1 MAISSTPRISK
12 LDILDCLPVV
22 SSISN
27 LVQVVAYKALNKP
40 LPKGS
45 LASHLFFSL
54 PVLGNLYKITQLIC
68 RLFYP
73 PKNAEVP
80 EASQEPSLSEPTSP
94 AKESEQ
100 LPNTHKNAVVP
111 EASQEPS
118 LPVHQSPADENE
130 QRSLL
135 APTSEDASSNTQII
149 LDQPQKRPN
158 LLERTDYQYDSS
170 QKLLINSFIAVQS
183 LMLFLIVASVRCDT
197 TRLPPLPASRRE
209 SFATDV
215 EDNDDDF
222 ATAYS
227 GEEEDRGLDG
237 VPAPVF
243 AEAAQVSALRLE
255 SVLDERPEQ
264 PILAR
269 LSALSAST
277 ITLNGSPVAGSSP
290 EASPLS
296 AYSVPSEESIQDR
309 NKYQV
314 TSFIQA
320 CGFTFQMAEFFVN
333 HCLPTIE
340 RMELNQAESDRLQ
353 NLSYDL
359 YFGAKQQLKADMAT
373 FIAQPKLTV
382 TFDPAHNQFLVEK
395 NKLTASWGVFTKPL
409 LAIKANGSGMILE
422 TTGMVYGNMDLPLSF
437 GQAQEVFAGKSFER
451 CS

>member
-73 PKNAEVP
+73 PKNAVVP
-80 EASQEPSLSEPTSP
+80 KAPQELSLSEPTSP
-94 AKESEQ
+94 AQESEQ
-100 LPNTHKNAVVP
+100 VP
-111 EASQEPS
+111 
-118 LPVHQSPADENE
+118 
-130 QRSLL
+130 
-135 APTSEDASSNTQII
+135 NTQII
-149 LDQPQKRPN
+149 LYQPQ
-158 LLERTDYQYDSS
+158 
-170 QKLLINSFIAVQS
+170 
-183 LMLFLIVASVRCDT
+183 
-197 TRLPPLPASRRE
+197 RRE
-209 SFATDV
+209 SFATV
-215 EDNDDDF
+215 ETDDEDF
-222 ATAYS
+222 FTACS
-227 GEEEDRGLDG
+227 GEEEDRGLDE

-243 AEAAQVSALRLE
+243 AEAAQPPALRLE
-255 SVLDERPEQ
+255 PVAGELR
-264 PILAR
+264 
-269 LSALSAST
+269 LSAST
-277 ITLNGSPVAGSSP
+277 ITLDESPVEGSSP

-296 AYSVPSEESIQDR
+296 AYSAPSNESVQDR

-314 TSFIQA
+314 SSLIEA
-320 CGFTFQMAEFFVN
+320 CGFTLQMAEFFVN

-340 RMELNQAESDRLQ
+340 KMELNQAESDRLQ

-359 YFGAKQQLKADMAT
+359 YFGSKQQLKADMAT
-373 FIAQPKLTV
+373 FTAQPKLTV

-409 LAIKANGSGMILE
+409 LAIKAHGKGMILE

-437 GQAQEVFAGKSFER
+437 GEAQNIFAGKSFER

>member
-73 PKNAEVP
+73 PKNAVVP
-80 EASQEPSLSEPTSP
+80 EASQELSLSEPTSP

-100 LPNTHKNAVVP
+100 VP
-111 EASQEPS
+111 
-118 LPVHQSPADENE
+118 
-130 QRSLL
+130 
-135 APTSEDASSNTQII
+135 NTQII
-149 LDQPQKRPN
+149 LYQPQIRPN

-183 LMLFLIVASVRCDT
+183 LMLFLIVASVRSET

-209 SFATDV
+209 SFATDETDD
-215 EDNDDDF
+215 EDF
-222 ATAYS
+222 FTACS
-227 GEEEDRGLDG
+227 GEEEDRGLDE

-243 AEAAQVSALRLE
+243 AEAAQPPALRLE
-255 SVLDERPEQ
+255 SVSDERPEQ

-277 ITLNGSPVAGSSP
+277 ITLDESPVEGSSP

-296 AYSVPSEESIQDR
+296 AYSVPSEESIQER

-320 CGFTFQMAEFFVN
+320 CGFTEQMAEFFVN

-382 TFDPAHNQFLVEK
+382 TFDPAHKQFLVEK

-437 GQAQEVFAGKSFER
+437 GQAQNVFAGKSFER

>member
-73 PKNAEVP
+73 
-80 EASQEPSLSEPTSP
+80 T
-94 AKESEQ
+94 
-100 LPNTHKNAVVP
+100 KNAVVP

-149 LDQPQKRPN
+149 LYQPQKRPN

-183 LMLFLIVASVRCDT
+183 LMLFLIVASVRSET

-215 EDNDDDF
+215 EDDDF
-222 ATAYS
+222 VTAYS
-227 GEEEDRGLDG
+227 GEEEEDRGLDG

-243 AEAAQVSALRLE
+243 AEAAQVSASRLE

-269 LSALSAST
+269 LSALSEST
-277 ITLNGSPVAGSSP
+277 ITLDGSPVAGSSP

-296 AYSVPSEESIQDR
+296 AYSVPSEESIQER

-320 CGFTFQMAEFFVN
+320 CGFTDEMAEFFVN

-382 TFDPAHNQFLVEK
+382 TFDPAQKQFLVEK

-422 TTGMVYGNMDLPLSF
+422 TTGMFYGNLELSLSF
-437 GQAQEVFAGKSFER
+437 RQAQEVFAGKSFER

>member
-73 PKNAEVP
+73 PKNAVVP
-80 EASQEPSLSEPTSP
+80 EASQEPSLSEPTIP
-94 AKESEQ
+94 ANESEQ
-100 LPNTHKNAVVP
+100 LPNT
-111 EASQEPS
+111 
-118 LPVHQSPADENE
+118 
-130 QRSLL
+130 
-135 APTSEDASSNTQII
+135 QII
-149 LDQPQKRPN
+149 LYQPQIRPN

-183 LMLFLIVASVRCDT
+183 LMLFLIVASVRNET

-215 EDNDDDF
+215 EDDDDF
-222 ATAYS
+222 VTAYS
-227 GEEEDRGLDG
+227 GEEEEDRGLDG

-243 AEAAQVSALRLE
+243 AEAAQASDLRLE
-255 SVLDERPEQ
+255 SVSDERPEQ

-277 ITLNGSPVAGSSP
+277 ITLDGSPVAGSSP

-320 CGFTFQMAEFFVN
+320 CGFTVEMAEFFVN

-437 GQAQEVFAGKSFER
+437 RQAQEVFAGKSFER